1 MQNRWTAWL
10 VGHPVFHSAHKL
22 HHRNNSL
29 HRPGKEFRERSGV
42 CDWFDSARNYL
53 LPDSGVRQRA
63 ISRTGRRRF
72 GTENGAAGSVDEFR
86 GSRSIAIQAVG
97 WAGVS
102 PAERRTH
109 EPGKMPVAPLAG
121 SLRYDFTQFGLRF
134 SLKAAMPSRA
144 SSDSRACM

>member
-1 MQNRWTAWL
+1 MQNSWTAWL
-10 VGHPVFHSAHKL
+10 VGYPVFHSVHKL

-63 ISRTGRRRF
+63 ISRTGRRWF
-72 GTENGAAGSVDEFR
+72 GTENGAAGCVDGFR
-86 GSRSIAIQAVG
+86 GSRSIAILAVG

-102 PAERRTH
+102 PAEMRTQWTRQDR
-109 EPGKMPVAPLAG
+109 GRAAG
-121 SLRYDFTQFGLRF
+121 WKPALRF
-134 SLKAAMPSRA
+134 HPVWVALFVESGDAF
-144 SSDSRACM
+144 